1 MLQNYKIILRPPRI
15 RSKKKELPPVTPL
28 GTNRRGIS
36 KAAHGVALLSEL
48 SSTEEPGCS
57 ELLRPAVCS
66 FRTIASVLRRM
77 ESRFSSRYR
86 LLPQVARTYLCTR
99 NLSDSPL
106 GTWHRVPSIR
116 KINQLSCQ
124 AGSKWRY
131 MLRRG
136 ETLLMQFNPIMTM
149 TA

>member
-1 MLQNYKIILRPPRI
+1 MKSAYPDLTVLKI
-15 RSKKKELPPVTPL
+15 
-28 GTNRRGIS
+28 G
-36 KAAHGVALLSEL
+36 
-48 SSTEEPGCS
+48 EPY
-57 ELLRPAVCS
+57 
-66 FRTIASVLRRM
+66 FYY
-77 ESRFSSRYR
+77 YR